1 MLFLKMLTLSFVDI
15 IPTVL
20 ICAGLVAIVAL
31 VIAYLIKN
39 KKAGKSSCGCG
50 CSGCAMRDKC
60 HK

>member
-1 MLFLKMLTLSFVDI
+1 MLFLKMLALSFVDI

-50 CSGCAMRDKC
+50 CSGCAMRDK
-60 HK
+60 

>member
-1 MLFLKMLTLSFVDI
+1 MLFSKFFALSFIDI
-15 IPTVL
+15 LPTVL

-39 KKAGKSSCGCG
+39 KREGKSSCGCG

>member
-1 MLFLKMLTLSFVDI
+1 MLFLKMLALSFVDI

-39 KKAGKSSCGCG
+39 KKTTVLVLV
-50 CSGCAMRDKC
+50 R
-60 HK
+60 